1 MADYNAD
8 DFEQISSDLWKLIK
22 MKVNQKTRGPDS
34 FELLSASHCIFPCLF
49 YSKLNTCFEN

>member
-34 FELLSASHCIFPCLF
+34 FELLSASHCIFP
-49 YSKLNTCFEN
+49 